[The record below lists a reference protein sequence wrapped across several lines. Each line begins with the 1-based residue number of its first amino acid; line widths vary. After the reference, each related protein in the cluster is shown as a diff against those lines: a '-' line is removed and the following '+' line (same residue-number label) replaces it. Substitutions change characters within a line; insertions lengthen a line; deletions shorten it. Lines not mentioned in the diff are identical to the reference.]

1 MHNTTLFS
9 WPVVWLFGH
18 SKYTKHP
25 KSPEL
30 LRHTHGFKDNGT
42 TLNKEWWWQHSKF
55 LRCLLKKV
63 PVFRPSFYKN
73 EPVWR
78 IGHTAK
84 GSIIDKKRAA
94 SWKMLLSSGHLK
106 STFDFSWSVWDI
118 IWASESAS
126 GPMHFYQSVWEIWE
140 RLRNVWWQKNNSLK
154 KNPFIGGTW
163 SGWAR
168 MGQSRPLDFWLNHMG
183 SFGRLG

>member
-1 MHNTTLFS
+1 
-9 WPVVWLFGH
+9 
-18 SKYTKHP
+18 
-25 KSPEL
+25 
-30 LRHTHGFKDNGT
+30 
-42 TLNKEWWWQHSKF
+42 
-55 LRCLLKKV
+55 
-63 PVFRPSFYKN
+63 
-73 EPVWR
+73 
-78 IGHTAK
+78 
-84 GSIIDKKRAA
+84 
-94 SWKMLLSSGHLK
+94 MLLSSGHLK

-183 SFGRLG
+183 SFGTEIDCDPWCFHTYGIWWGGCFGPPSISDRCWCVTQSWLDFFPPNEVASNIIAHTLTIHYRSTFNCSQLNKWLECTTQSAMHIVLLIQK